1 MEVNIDLSRVFG
13 TSARSP
19 ERQRQSVAGLAG
31 SPERR
36 RQSAAA
42 PTIGLDGPSVGSPRR
57 QELSWAACDCP
68 DDCPRDHEN
77 D

>member
-1 MEVNIDLSRVFG
+1 MEVNIDLSGVFG

-42 PTIGLDGPSVGSPRR
+42 PTIGLDGSSVGSPRR

>member
-13 TSARSP
+13 TGARSP

-31 SPERR
+31 APERR
-36 RQSAAA
+36 GQSAAA
-42 PTIGLDGPSVGSPRR
+42 PTIGLDGSSVGSPRR